1 VLLLVASA
9 ASADTVDILG
19 PSAPV
24 PPDGFPIA
32 LVRRDA
38 TGAPVAAQGLSVSAS
53 GARLK
58 PGPEQVPL
66 RTFVVVPEPGAREV
80 RVTAEGAGL
89 RAEARYVLGPPATQV
104 SLEVEPPTPVKG
116 RDKEAR
122 LTVRMLQPDGTPD
135 DTGAP
140 PVLRANV
147 GRVEELER
155 TGPGTWRA
163 RYVLPDT
170 RYPEVAILV
179 ALSAWPHPQS
189 IYGAYGKVLVP
200 LAASV
205 ELPGRTEPNA
215 DFSATIAGTTF
226 GPVKAAP
233 DGRFRLPVIVPPGHS
248 VAQVRAVDAAGNV
261 RRSRMD
267 LALPPTDGLAC
278 VLNPQ
283 RLPADGVSRARML
296 CATSDAYGRPVQD
309 ARVTASVSGGSLSG
323 PRRAEGGLL
332 EWIYTAPATASAE
345 PERLVATWP
354 ERGTS
359 SREELPLRLVQGPV
373 VGAALSLAEPVV
385 HLGSTVAV
393 TATTR
398 DASGQPRPGAVVV
411 LRSPVGTFSPPR
423 EEAPGVFRSAWTLP
437 PGGTPGGT
445 GVEVLAYGPVGT
457 EPARLRVWA
466 EGGVLSAGVTDL
478 AGLPVPGQPL
488 RVGGEERVTGEDGT
502 VVLGP
507 VRPGRVEVVHGLW
520 PGLRQTVDVVA
531 EGGPVFPLER
541 ALVPARAEQP
551 VRLAP
556 PVAVNV
562 RLKVE
567 GPRVTFWMEDASG
580 RVLEGR
586 EAHVALSAGQ
596 RSAVEVKEGRG
607 SFVVTHDGPVSVSV
621 ADVATGVT
629 ALTEVRP

>member
-1 VLLLVASA
+1 MLLVASA
-9 ASADTVDILG
+9 ASADTLDILG

-32 LVRRDA
+32 LVRRDD

-58 PGPEQVPL
+58 PGPEQAPL
-66 RTFVVVPEPGAREV
+66 RTFIVVPEPGAREV

-89 RAEARYVLGPPATQV
+89 KAEARYVLGPPATQV
-104 SLEVEPPTPVKG
+104 SLEVEPPAPVKG

-215 DFSATIAGTTF
+215 NLSVTIAGTTF

-233 DGRFRLPVIVPPGHS
+233 DGRFRLPVIVPPGHN
-248 VAQVRAVDAAGNV
+248 VGQVRAVDPAGNV
-261 RRSRMD
+261 RRSRAD

-309 ARVTASVSGGSLSG
+309 ARVTASVRGGALSG

-373 VGAALSLAEPVV
+373 ASAALSLAEPVV

-398 DASGQPRPGAVVV
+398 DAFGQPRPGAVVV

-423 EEAPGVFRSAWTLP
+423 EEAPGVFRGAWTLP

-445 GVEVLAYGPVGT
+445 AVEVLAYGPVGT

-507 VRPGRVEVVHGLW
+507 LRPGRVEVVHGLW

-531 EGGPVFPLER
+531 EGGPVFPLEP

-551 VRLAP
+551 VQLAP

-567 GPRVTFWMEDASG
+567 GARVTFWMEDASG

>member
-1 VLLLVASA
+1 M
-9 ASADTVDILG
+9 ASADTLDILG
-19 PSAPV
+19 PSAAV
-24 PPDGFPIA
+24 PPEGFAIA
-32 LVRRDA
+32 LLRRDV
-38 TGAPVAAQGLSVSAS
+38 TGAPVTAEGLSVSAS
-53 GARLK
+53 GARLV
-58 PGPEQVPL
+58 PGPEQPPL
-66 RTFVVVPEPGAREV
+66 RTFLVVPEPGAREV
-80 RVTAEGAGL
+80 RVVAEGAGA
-89 RAEARYVLGPPATQV
+89 RAESRYVLGPPATQV
-104 SLEVEPPTPVKG
+104 SLTVEPPAPVKG

-122 LTVRMLQPDGTPD
+122 LTVRMLRPDGTPD

-147 GRVEELER
+147 GRVESLER

-189 IYGAYGKVLVP
+189 IHGAYGEVRVP

-215 DFSATIAGTTF
+215 QLTVTIAGTSF

-233 DGRFRLPVIVPPGHS
+233 DGRFRLPVIVPPGHG
-248 VAQVRAVDAAGNV
+248 VGQARAVDAAGNV

-278 VLNPQ
+278 VLHPQ
-283 RLPADGVSRARML
+283 RLPADGVSQARVL
-296 CATSDAYGRPVQD
+296 CATSDPFGLPVRD
-309 ARVTASVSGGSLSG
+309 ARVTASVRRGTLRG
-323 PRRAEGGLL
+323 PTRAGGGLL
-332 EWIYTAPATASAE
+332 EWLYTAPRSLPAE
-345 PERLVATWP
+345 PEHLVATWP

-359 SREELPLRLVQGPV
+359 SREELPLQLVQGPV
-373 VGAALSLAEPVV
+373 ARAALSLAEPVV
-385 HLGSTVAV
+385 HLGSTVGV
-393 TATTR
+393 TAR
-398 DASGQPRPGAVVV
+398 VWDAFGRPRPGARVEPG
-411 LRSPVGTFSPPR
+411 SPLGAFSPPR
-423 EEAPGVFRSAWTLP
+423 EESPGVFTLAWTLP
-437 PGGTPGGT
+437 PKGPVGASE
-445 GVEVLAYGPVGT
+445 VKVLALGPAGT

-478 AGLPVPGQPL
+478 AGLPVPAQPL
-488 RVGGEERVTGEDGT
+488 RVGDEERVTGEDGT

-507 VRPGRVEVVHGLW
+507 VRPGRWEVVHGQW
-520 PGLRQTVDVVA
+520 PGLRQTVFVVA
-531 EGGPVFPLER
+531 EGGPVFPLE
-541 ALVPARAEQP
+541 APVGAASAQQP
-551 VRLAP
+551 VRVAP
-556 PVAVNV
+556 AVPVNV

-586 EAHVALSAGQ
+586 EAHVSLSAGE
-596 RSAVEVKEGRG
+596 RTPVEVKDGRG
-607 SFVVTHDGPVSVSV
+607 SFRVLHEGPVSVSV

-629 ALTEVRP
+629 ALAEVRP

>member
-1 VLLLVASA
+1 MLLVASV
-9 ASADTVDILG
+9 ASADTLDILG

-38 TGAPVAAQGLSVSAS
+38 TGAPVVAQGLSVSAS
-53 GARLK
+53 GARLR
-58 PGPEQVPL
+58 PGPEQAPL

-80 RVTAEGAGL
+80 RVTAEGTGL
-89 RAEARYVLGPPATQV
+89 RAEARYVLGPPATRV
-104 SLEVEPPTPVKG
+104 SLTVEPPAPVKG

-179 ALSAWPHPQS
+179 ALSAWPHPES

-215 DFSATIAGTTF
+215 DLSATIAGTTF

-267 LALPPTDGLAC
+267 LSLPPTDGLAC

-296 CATSDAYGRPVQD
+296 CATSDASGRPVQD
-309 ARVTASVSGGSLSG
+309 ARVTASVRAGTLSG
-323 PRRAEGGLL
+323 PTRAEGGLL
-332 EWIYTAPATASAE
+332 EWIYTAPGTASAE

-373 VGAALSLAEPVV
+373 ASAALSLAEPVV
-385 HLGSTVAV
+385 HLGSTVV
-393 TATTR
+393 ITATTR

-411 LRSPVGTFSPPR
+411 PRSPVGTFSPLR
-423 EEAPGVFRSAWTLP
+423 EEAPGVFRGEWTLP
-437 PGGTPGGT
+437 TQGTPGGT
-445 GVEVLAYGPVGT
+445 VVEVLAYGPVGT

-488 RVGGEERVTGEDGT
+488 RVGGEARVTGEDGT

-507 VRPGRVEVVHGLW
+507 LRPGRVEVVHGSW

-531 EGGPVFPLER
+531 EGGPVFPLEQ

-556 PVAVNV
+556 PVPVNV

-567 GPRVTFWMEDASG
+567 GPLVTFWMEDASG

-596 RSAVEVKEGRG
+596 RSAIEVKEGRG
-607 SFVVTHDGPVSVSV
+607 SFRVTHDGPVSVSV

-629 ALTEVRP
+629 ALAEVRP

>member
-1 VLLLVASA
+1 MLLVASA
-9 ASADTVDILG
+9 ASADTLDILG

-58 PGPEQVPL
+58 PGPEQAPL

-80 RVTAEGAGL
+80 RVTAEGEGL

-104 SLEVEPPTPVKG
+104 SLEVEPPAPVKG

-215 DFSATIAGTTF
+215 DFSVTIAGTTF

-283 RLPADGVSRARML
+283 WLPADGVSRARML

-309 ARVTASVSGGSLSG
+309 ARVTASVRGGSLSG

-332 EWIYTAPATASAE
+332 EWIYTAPASASAE
-345 PERLVATWP
+345 PEWLVATWP

-359 SREELPLRLVQGPV
+359 SREELTLRLVQGPV
-373 VGAALSLAEPVV
+373 ASAVLSLAEPVV

-411 LRSPVGTFSPPR
+411 PRSPVGTFSPPR

-445 GVEVLAYGPVGT
+445 VVEVLAYGPVGT

-507 VRPGRVEVVHGLW
+507 LRPGRVEVVHGLW

-541 ALVPARAEQP
+541 ALVPFRAEQP

-567 GPRVTFWMEDASG
+567 GARVTFWMEDASG

>member
-9 ASADTVDILG
+9 ASADTLDILG

-58 PGPEQVPL
+58 PGPEQAPL

-80 RVTAEGAGL
+80 RVTAEGEGL

-104 SLEVEPPTPVKG
+104 SLEVEPPAPVKG

-215 DFSATIAGTTF
+215 DFSVTIAGTTF

-283 RLPADGVSRARML
+283 WLPADGVSRARML

-309 ARVTASVSGGSLSG
+309 ARVTASVRGGSLSG

-332 EWIYTAPATASAE
+332 EWIYTAPASASAE
-345 PERLVATWP
+345 PEWLVATWP

-359 SREELPLRLVQGPV
+359 SREELTLRLVQGPV
-373 VGAALSLAEPVV
+373 ASAVLSLAEPVV

-411 LRSPVGTFSPPR
+411 PRSPVGTFSPPR

-445 GVEVLAYGPVGT
+445 VVEVLAYGPVGT

-507 VRPGRVEVVHGLW
+507 LRPGRVEVVHGLW

-541 ALVPARAEQP
+541 ALFPFRAEQP

-567 GPRVTFWMEDASG
+567 GARVTFWMEDASG

>member
-1 VLLLVASA
+1 MLLLVASA

-58 PGPEQVPL
+58 PGPEQAPL
-66 RTFVVVPEPGAREV
+66 RTFVVVPKPGAREV

-89 RAEARYVLGPPATQV
+89 KAEARYVLGPPATQV
-104 SLEVEPPTPVKG
+104 SLEVEPPAPVKG
-116 RDKEAR
+116 RDKEAW

-309 ARVTASVSGGSLSG
+309 ARVTASVRGGSLSG

-345 PERLVATWP
+345 SERLVATWP

-359 SREELPLRLVQGPV
+359 SREELPLLLVQGPV
-373 VGAALSLAEPVV
+373 VSAALSLAEPVV

-507 VRPGRVEVVHGLW
+507 LRPGRVEVVHGLW

-567 GPRVTFWMEDASG
+567 GARVTFWMEDASG

-586 EAHVALSAGQ
+586 EAHVSLSAGQ

>member
-1 VLLLVASA
+1 MLLLVASA
-9 ASADTVDILG
+9 ASADTLDILG

-58 PGPEQVPL
+58 PGPEQAPL
-66 RTFVVVPEPGAREV
+66 RTFVIVPEPGAREV

-104 SLEVEPPTPVKG
+104 SLEVEPPAPVKG

-215 DFSATIAGTTF
+215 DFSVTIAGTTF

-283 RLPADGVSRARML
+283 WLPADGVSRARML
-296 CATSDAYGRPVQD
+296 CATSDAHGRPVRD
-309 ARVTASVSGGSLSG
+309 ARVTASVLGGSLSG

-332 EWIYTAPATASAE
+332 EWIYTAPASASAE

-359 SREELPLRLVQGPV
+359 SREELTLRLVQGPV
-373 VGAALSLAEPVV
+373 ASAVLSLAEPVV

-411 LRSPVGTFSPPR
+411 PRSPVGTFSPPR
-423 EEAPGVFRSAWTLP
+423 EEAPGVFSSAWTLP

-445 GVEVLAYGPVGT
+445 VVEVLAYGPVGT

-507 VRPGRVEVVHGLW
+507 LRPGRVEVVHGLW

-531 EGGPVFPLER
+531 ESGPVFPLEP
-541 ALVPARAEQP
+541 ALAPARAEQP

-567 GPRVTFWMEDASG
+567 GARVTFWMEDASG

>member
-9 ASADTVDILG
+9 ASADTLDILG

-32 LVRRDA
+32 LVRRDG
-38 TGAPVAAQGLSVSAS
+38 TGAPVPAEGLEVSAS
-53 GARLK
+53 GARLL
-58 PGPEQVPL
+58 PGSEQPPL
-66 RTFVVVPEPGAREV
+66 RTWLVVPEPGAREV
-80 RVTAEGAGL
+80 RVAARGAGL
-89 RAEARYVLGPPATQV
+89 SAEARYVLGPPATQV
-104 SLEVEPPTPVKG
+104 LLSVEPPAPVKG
-116 RDKEAR
+116 RDKEAL
-122 LTVRMLQPDGTPD
+122 LTVRMLRPDGTPD

-147 GRVEELER
+147 GRVEELAR
-155 TGPGTWRA
+155 TGPGSWRA

-179 ALSAWPHPQS
+179 ALSAWPHPES

-205 ELPGRTEPNA
+205 ELPGNTEPNA

-309 ARVTASVSGGSLSG
+309 ARVTASVRGGTLRG
-323 PRRAEGGLL
+323 PTRAEGGLL
-332 EWIYTAPATASAE
+332 EWIYTAPRTASAE

-373 VGAALSLAEPVV
+373 ASATLSLAEPVV

-393 TATTR
+393 TVTTR
-398 DASGQPRPGAVVV
+398 EASGQPRPGAVVV
-411 LRSPVGTFSPPR
+411 LRAPVGTFSPSR
-423 EEAPGVFRSAWTLP
+423 EEAPGVAVSAWTLP
-437 PGGTPGGT
+437 PAGTPGET
-445 GVEVLAYGPVGT
+445 VVKVLAYGPAGT

-520 PGLRQTVDVVA
+520 PGLRQTVHVVA

-541 ALVPARAEQP
+541 PLAPAMAEQP

-556 PVAVNV
+556 PVPVNV

-567 GPRVTFWMEDASG
+567 GPLVTFWMEDASC
-580 RVLEGR
+580 RLVRGR
-586 EAHVALSAGQ
+586 EAHVWLSAGQ

-607 SFVVTHDGPVSVSV
+607 SFRVTHDGPVSVSV

-629 ALTEVRP
+629 ALAEVRP